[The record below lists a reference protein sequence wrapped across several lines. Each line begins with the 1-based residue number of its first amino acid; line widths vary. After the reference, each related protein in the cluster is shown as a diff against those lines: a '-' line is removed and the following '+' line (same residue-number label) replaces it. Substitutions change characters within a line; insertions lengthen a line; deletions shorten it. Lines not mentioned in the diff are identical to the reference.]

1 MANGIAAKHGDRI
14 VMPQWEHDS
23 QQSFLVRLSLKGFD
37 RLGLINEISRYISFV
52 LSVNMKGIYLNTDNG
67 VFDGYIDLYV
77 HNTDDLEVMIKRL
90 LKIKGI
96 ENVVRANVKE

>member
-1 MANGIAAKHGDRI
+1 MICIESLYFATVLREMEIPI
-14 VMPQWEHDS
+14 FC
-23 QQSFLVRLSLKGFD
+23 SFSAISLSLKGFD

-77 HNTDDLEVMIKRL
+77 HDRDDLEKLIRKL
-90 LKIKGI
+90 TKTEGI
-96 ENVVRANVKE
+96 QSVVRTDL